1 MIRTRFAPSPTGP
14 LHLGHAYSAITAHD
28 FARRQGGEFLL
39 RIEDLDQSRA
49 RPEWTAQIFEDLA
62 WLGLTWDGP
71 VVHQASRSAAYA
83 AALTT
88 LSERGLL
95 YGCRCSRR
103 DIAQAASAPQE
114 DAAPI
119 WGPDGLVY
127 PGTCRPPVG
136 GTPLDGSAQRLNMA
150 AALAGCADIAFEE
163 LANDLQTPINHL
175 HNTSHYIENI
185 GDVVLSRHDGAAA
198 YHLAVVVDDAA
209 QEITHVLRG
218 ADLLN
223 ATPIHALLQYLLG
236 YQKPRYHHHA
246 LVRDDKGKRLAKRD
260 DAKAIAKFRRE
271 GASPDDI
278 RQMVGLPPRPNS

>member
-103 DIAQAASAPQE
+103 DIAQAA
-114 DAAPI
+114 
-119 WGPDGLVY
+119 
-127 PGTCRPPVG
+127 
-136 GTPLDGSAQRLNMA
+136 
-150 AALAGCADIAFEE
+150 
-163 LANDLQTPINHL
+163 
-175 HNTSHYIENI
+175 
-185 GDVVLSRHDGAAA
+185 
-198 YHLAVVVDDAA
+198 
-209 QEITHVLRG
+209 
-218 ADLLN
+218 
-223 ATPIHALLQYLLG
+223 
-236 YQKPRYHHHA
+236 
-246 LVRDDKGKRLAKRD
+246 
-260 DAKAIAKFRRE
+260 
-271 GASPDDI
+271 
-278 RQMVGLPPRPNS
+278 